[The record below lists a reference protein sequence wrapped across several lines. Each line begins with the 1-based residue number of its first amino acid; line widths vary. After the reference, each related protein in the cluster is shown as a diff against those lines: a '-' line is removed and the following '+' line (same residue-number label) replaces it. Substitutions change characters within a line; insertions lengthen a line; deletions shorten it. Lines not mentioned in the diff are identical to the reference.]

1 MTACIQVDLKH
12 IIQDEAGVGDLDTL
26 EIGIELKDFYPS
38 VECDFWQVLEYIQH
52 TRCCF
57 NVRSKAD
64 MSQLNLPH
72 GKLNLPQNGLAYITA
87 RRPVAQDND
96 KQ

>member
-38 VECDFWQVLEYIQH
+38 VECDFWQSSGTYSIRDAVL
-52 TRCCF
+52 TC
-57 NVRSKAD
+57 
-64 MSQLNLPH
+64 
-72 GKLNLPQNGLAYITA
+72 A
-87 RRPVAQDND
+87 RKPT
-96 KQ
+96 